1 MRKEK
6 NWIENKDLINTF
18 KKFKTRNL
26 LNKTSLKKNSFFL
39 RKFHKKKI
47 FLKKFSWKNFLEKIF
62 LKKFSWKN
70 FKLVS
75 FKYNVH
81 NLQNTNVLHKITM
94 FINLYFYYNI

>member
-47 FLKKFSWKNFLEKIF
+47 FLKKFSWKNF
-62 LKKFSWKN
+62 
-70 FKLVS
+70 KLVS